1 MKRPHTAFALSLKEI
16 LLEILACICIAIGVH
31 NFAAASDFPITG
43 FSGIA
48 LILNHFF
55 SLPVGLG
62 ILLLNIPVS
71 ILCFQ
76 LLGRRF
82 FLRSLF
88 CMILSSVM
96 IDVLAPMFPS
106 YTGSR
111 MLSALCCGTLGGLG
125 YALIYMQHS
134 STGGMDFIVLT
145 IKKAKPYLSL
155 GKIVFSVD
163 IGIVVLG
170 GILFHDPEGI
180 VYGIIISFLYATIA
194 DKLIYGINSG
204 KLALIVTE
212 HARETVKAIDSAC
225 RRGSTIFPAMGA
237 YQNREKEVV
246 MCACSSKEMYF
257 VQKAVKQADPGA
269 FVIILVSSEVHG
281 EGFRML
287 QIGETAK
294 GRPPKIKK

>member
-1 MKRPHTAFALSLKEI
+1 MKQIPSALKSNIKEI
-16 LLEILACICIAIGVH
+16 SLEILACICIAVGVY
-31 NFAAASDFPITG
+31 NFAAASDFPLTG

-55 SLPVGLG
+55 LLPVGLG

-71 ILCFQ
+71 ILCFR
-76 LLGRRF
+76 LLGRSF
-82 FLRSLF
+82 FMRSLF

-125 YALIYMQHS
+125 YAIVYMQHS

-145 IKKAKPYLSL
+145 IKKLKPYLSL
-155 GKIVFSVD
+155 GKIVFVVD
-163 IGIVVLG
+163 IGIVVIG
-170 GILFHDPEGI
+170 GILFEDPEGI
-180 VYGIIISFLYATIA
+180 VYGIIISFLYAVIA

-204 KLALIVTE
+204 KLALIVTD
-212 HARETVKAIDSAC
+212 HAEETVKAIDSSC

-237 YQNREKEVV
+237 YQKKEKQVV

-257 VQKAVKQADPGA
+257 VQKAVKQADPSA
-269 FVIILVSSEVHG
+269 FLIILVSSEVHG

-287 QIGETAK
+287 QIGETNK
-294 GRPPKIKK
+294 SRLPKT